1 MSQSYIERI
10 ELDLLRVPLKTPYK
24 LVFGNVEAFDTL
36 LVTVTFADGRSG
48 VGEATILT
56 GYTEET
62 LEQCWQAARA
72 IGSEM
77 PGTHEGR
84 ANGLLARWLDENPFT
99 VTAFSTAMEMAAG
112 HATLR
117 PTTASVPLLAILNET
132 EPAPVENE
140 LERLIEAGYLTIKIK
155 VGWDVQDDLRRVR
168 HAQQALRGR
177 AMIRIDANQGY
188 SKDDGCTFARSL
200 DPSGIELFEQACR
213 AGDWDA
219 ALAVKHAATVPI
231 MLDESIYTM
240 ADVEKAAALGAAD
253 IIKLKLMKL
262 GSIDQLEQAL
272 DRIGN
277 LGMTAVLGNGVATE
291 IGCWMEACVG
301 AKLLATAGEMNGFL
315 KQRSELLTE
324 PLRVERGRIK
334 LDQAS
339 MPQLDQ
345 SAVAAARVAREE
357 FRMPA
362 GVRMTAG

>member
-1 MSQSYIERI
+1 MSQSHLERI
-10 ELDLLRVPLKTPYK
+10 ELELLRVPLKTPYK
-24 LVFGNVEAFDTL
+24 LAFGNVEAFDTL

-72 IGSEM
+72 IGSEL
-77 PGTHEGR
+77 PGTAAGQ
-84 ANGLLARWLDENPFT
+84 ANGRLAPWLGENPFT

-117 PTTASVPLLAILNET
+117 PTAASVPLLAILNET
-132 EPAPVENE
+132 KPGAIDSE
-140 LERLIEAGYLTIKIK
+140 LERLLEAGYSTVKVK
-155 VGWDVQDDLRRVR
+155 VGWDVQDDLLRVR
-168 HAQQALRGR
+168 HIQHALRGR

-200 DPSGIELFEQACR
+200 DPTGIELFEQACA

-219 ALAVKHAATVPI
+219 ALAVKRAATVPI

-272 DRIGN
+272 DRIGT

-315 KQRSELLTE
+315 KQRSGLLAT
-324 PLRVERGRIK
+324 PLRVEHGR
-334 LDQAS
+334 LTFDQAS
-339 MPQLDQ
+339 MPKLDPE
-345 SAVAAARVAREE
+345 AVAATRAAREE

-362 GVRMTAG
+362 SVRSPAG

>member
-1 MSQSYIERI
+1 MSQCQLERV
-10 ELDLLRVPLKTPYK
+10 ELDLLRVPLKIPYK

-72 IGSEM
+72 IGSEL
-77 PGTHEGR
+77 PGCSTAQ
-84 ANGLLARWLDENPFT
+84 ANGRLAPWLGEHPFT
-99 VTAFSTAMEMAAG
+99 VTAFSTAMEMAAD
-112 HATLR
+112 HATLH

-132 EPAPVENE
+132 EPGGLDRE
-140 LERLIEAGYLTIKIK
+140 LERLLEAGYSTIKVK
-155 VGWDVQDDLRRVR
+155 VGWDVQADLRRVR
-168 HAQQALRGR
+168 HIQHVLRGR

-200 DPSGIELFEQACR
+200 DPTGIELFEQACA

-219 ALAVKHAATVPI
+219 ALAVKRATTVPI

-272 DRIGN
+272 DRIGT

-315 KQRSELLTE
+315 KQRSGLLTT
-324 PLRVERGRIK
+324 PLRIECGRMI
-334 LDQAS
+334 LDQPS
-339 MPQLDQ
+339 MPRLDPA
-345 SAVAAARVAREE
+345 AVVAVRVAREE
-357 FRMPA
+357 FRRSA
-362 GVRMTAG
+362 GV

>member
-1 MSQSYIERI
+1 MSQCQLARV
-10 ELDLLRVPLKTPYK
+10 ELDLLRVPLKIPYK

-72 IGSEM
+72 IGSEL
-77 PGTHEGR
+77 PGSSMAQ
-84 ANGLLARWLDENPFT
+84 ANGRLAPWLGEHPFT
-99 VTAFSTAMEMAAG
+99 VTAFSTAMEMAAD
-112 HATLR
+112 HATLH
-117 PTTASVPLLAILNET
+117 PMTASVPLLAILNET
-132 EPAPVENE
+132 EPRGLERE
-140 LERLIEAGYLTIKIK
+140 LERLLEAGYSTIKVK
-155 VGWDVQDDLRRVR
+155 VGWDVQADLRRVR
-168 HAQQALRGR
+168 HIQHVLRGR

-200 DPSGIELFEQACR
+200 DPTGIELFEQACA

-219 ALAVKHAATVPI
+219 ALAVKRATTVPI

-272 DRIGN
+272 DRIGT

-315 KQRSELLTE
+315 KQRSGLLTT
-324 PLRVERGRIK
+324 PLRIECGRMI
-334 LDQAS
+334 LDQPS
-339 MPQLDQ
+339 MPRLDPA
-345 SAVAAARVAREE
+345 AVVAVRVAREE
-357 FRMPA
+357 FR
-362 GVRMTAG
+362 R